1 MEGTIKEKFG
11 SEVYIFETPRAPLVS
26 GKVDK
31 VTRSVASKK
40 EQSGPSTTVS
50 SKKGNAAVIVETV
63 EDVSGSN
70 YSIYVFILT
79 ELMKL
84 RFLLFQ
90 IFSKRRVLLKSILK
104 SVGYFSENTFLS
116 FQKLN

>member
-1 MEGTIKEKFG
+1 M
-11 SEVYIFETPRAPLVS
+11 FETPRAPLVS

-31 VTRSVASKK
+31 VAKSVASKK

-63 EDVSGSN
+63 EDVSCSN
-70 YSIYVFILT
+70 YSIYVSIQNYVFILT

-84 RFLLFQ
+84 RFLLLQ
-90 IFSKRRVLLKSILK
+90 IKFVKRRVLLKP
-104 SVGYFSENTFLS
+104 TFLS

>member
-1 MEGTIKEKFG
+1 M
-11 SEVYIFETPRAPLVS
+11 VS
-26 GKVDK
+26 GKVVK
-31 VTRSVASKK
+31 VAKSVASKK

-79 ELMKL
+79 ELVKL
-84 RFLLFQ
+84 RFLLLQ
-90 IFSKRRVLLKSILK
+90 IKFVKRRVLLKPIK
-104 SVGYFSENTFLS
+104 SKGYFSENTFLS

>member
-1 MEGTIKEKFG
+1 M
-11 SEVYIFETPRAPLVS
+11 VS

-31 VTRSVASKK
+31 VAKSVASKK

-50 SKKGNAAVIVETV
+50 SKKGNAAVIVGTV

-70 YSIYVFILT
+70 YSIYVFILK

-84 RFLLFQ
+84 SFLLFTKK
-90 IFSKRRVLLKSILK
+90 I
-104 SVGYFSENTFLS
+104 GEA
-116 FQKLN
+116 

>member
-1 MEGTIKEKFG
+1 M
-11 SEVYIFETPRAPLVS
+11 FETPRAPLVS

-31 VTRSVASKK
+31 VAKSVASKK
-40 EQSGPSTTVS
+40 EKSGPSTTVS

-63 EDVSGSN
+63 EDVSCSN

-84 RFLLFQ
+84 RFLLLQ
-90 IFSKRRVLLKSILK
+90 IKFVKRRVLLKPI
-104 SVGYFSENTFLS
+104 
-116 FQKLN
+116 

>member
-1 MEGTIKEKFG
+1 M
-11 SEVYIFETPRAPLVS
+11 VS

-31 VTRSVASKK
+31 VAKSVASKK

-70 YSIYVFILT
+70 YYIYVFILT

-84 RFLLFQ
+84 RFLLLQ
-90 IFSKRRVLLKSILK
+90 IKFVKRRALLKPIK